1 MEVECKH
8 YNHFMDH
15 SSIKCNSYQID
26 TVPVSIS
33 SMQHCQ
39 TSYPPQ
45 GCNCLRSI
53 TFSFH
58 TGIFPCQDAPTI
70 YISQSIHP
78 WCQCP
83 GDPVDW
89 SAFLDNSWTHGRHWG
104 AIIGQLT
111 KGRHVYNLSWRYSC
125 FSSPCTWEWGFLGV
139 MCTYVSAFSWM
150 SVSNNGVEC
159 ANYHTFQKDVDVCK
173 LPWQLC
179 TSGHQHLE
187 TTCMLWSHS
196 LGLHFNG
203 LNQFL
208 SFLYLIWSFQTSNHE
223 EPPYGNSL
231 ISCPSSFHK
240 THVCLMAN
248 PVLSNLTL
256 FLTVH
261 FCAVHGYCYEHCY
274 FSLLLLAFNLV
285 VFPPS
290 NHSWAP
296 YV

>member
-89 SAFLDNSWTHGRHWG
+89 SAFLDNSWTHGRHWE

-150 SVSNNGVEC
+150 SVSDNGVEC

-173 LPWQLC
+173 LPWQLQVVINTWGLPVC
-179 TSGHQHLE
+179 YGPTHWDYISMDLTNFSLFFILSDHFRLQTMKSLPMGTHL
-187 TTCMLWSHS
+187 SHA
-196 LGLHFNG
+196 LHHFTKHMFASW
-203 LNQFL
+203 Q
-208 SFLYLIWSFQTSNHE
+208 
-223 EPPYGNSL
+223 
-231 ISCPSSFHK
+231 
-240 THVCLMAN
+240 
-248 PVLSNLTL
+248 TL
-256 FLTVH
+256 F
-261 FCAVHGYCYEHCY
+261 YQI
-274 FSLLLLAFNLV
+274 
-285 VFPPS
+285 
-290 NHSWAP
+290 
-296 YV
+296 